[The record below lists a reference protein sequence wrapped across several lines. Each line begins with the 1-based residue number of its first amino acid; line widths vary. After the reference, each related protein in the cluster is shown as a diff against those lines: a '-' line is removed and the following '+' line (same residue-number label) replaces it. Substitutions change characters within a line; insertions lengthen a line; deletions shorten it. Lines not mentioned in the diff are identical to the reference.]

1 MCVCVGE
8 VGGGGVGV
16 LFLSI
21 ACTQKWTELMSI
33 LVIFHLMT
41 QIRLQAVLGK
51 TIPLFRPLG

>member
-1 MCVCVGE
+1 MCVGE
-8 VGGGGVGV
+8 VGGGGVL
-16 LFLSI
+16 LFSI
-21 ACTQKWTELMSI
+21 ACTQKWTELMSV